1 MMQTPFRPWSST
13 STVTGFLVVFAA
25 LTAPRAMAEPAA
37 LDLSCSGNS
46 YEKTGDPF
54 PTAETVAFNWDGR
67 KLVMLDL
74 PGADKPTKASVVS
87 SNPIQLKFAASGLTG
102 EYFNFSGDLF
112 LIHKDG
118 RFTRLLCEPKT

>member
-1 MMQTPFRPWSST
+1 MMQTPFRPWSTT
-13 STVTGFLVVFAA
+13 SAVTGVLLAFAVVAA
-25 LTAPRAMAEPAA
+25 PGAMAEPAA

-46 YEKTGDPF
+46 YGKTGDPF
-54 PTAETVAFNWDGR
+54 PTAETVAFTWDGR

-87 SNPIQLKFAASGLTG
+87 SNPIQLKFSAGGVTG

-118 RFTRLLCEPKT
+118 RFTRLVCKPKA